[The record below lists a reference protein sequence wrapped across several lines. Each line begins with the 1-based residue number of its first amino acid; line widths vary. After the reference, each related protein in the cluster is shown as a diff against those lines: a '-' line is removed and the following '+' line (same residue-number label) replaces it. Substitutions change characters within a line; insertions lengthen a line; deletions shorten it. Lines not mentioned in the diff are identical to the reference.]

1 MVSDRA
7 GVSTGYA
14 LDNLQSRGVFFID
27 PGEEVYEGMV
37 VGENARS
44 EEMLINV
51 VREKAKNNIRT
62 HSHDDAVKLPPKR
75 EMTLEVAIEF
85 IDADELVE
93 ITPLNIRVRKR
104 ILKEEDRRR
113 TKR

>member
-1 MVSDRA
+1 M
-7 GVSTGYA
+7 
-14 LDNLQSRGVFFID
+14 DNLQSRGTFIVD

-44 EEMLINV
+44 DEMLVNV

-75 EMTLEVAIEF
+75 EMTLELAIEF
-85 IDADELVE
+85 IAADELVE

-104 ILKEEDRRR
+104 LLKEEDRRR
-113 TKR
+113 VRR